1 MASSL
6 AWSAAAD
13 RDGTG
18 RLERVATA
26 VTGAGAS
33 RTSVPVEGAVDAWSA
48 AGTAGVGDG
57 AVNSIDGSVIGML
70 LLRWI
75 GLGGRAGRWIGRRRR
90 GQVLARIARLETRDH
105 RLERL
110 VRGRVDDVDEAG
122 GHRQLV
128 VGHELREGLR
138 VGRPEPVL
146 AWPGRASPGRRP
158 GTPPG
163 GCRPESGRRR
173 CASRRWSGPGT

>member
-6 AWSAAAD
+6 AWSAAAM
-13 RDGTG
+13 GTAPAARAG
-18 RLERVATA
+18 ATA

-33 RTSVPVEGAVDAWSA
+33 RTSVSVEGAGDAWSL
-48 AGTAGVGDG
+48 AGTTRVGDG

-90 GQVLARIARLETRDH
+90 GQVLARVAGLETRDH

-110 VRGRVDDVDEAG
+110 VRRRVDDVDEAG
-122 GHRQLV
+122 RHRQLV

-138 VGRPEPVL
+138 VGRSEPDIP
-146 AWPGRASPGRRP
+146 WPGRASPGRRS
-158 GTPPG
+158 GTPPD
-163 GCRPESGRRR
+163 GCRPGSGPRR
-173 CASRRWSGPGT
+173 CASRRWSDPGT